1 MEQSVGCVACVSSSL
16 QYDTSMQLCRVKDF
30 GLMSTILHPDPLRA
44 PSVFL
49 GAIWISHTVNA
60 GMTFGSEGWSRC
72 ICARRWSSSQ
82 KLRTFPLRISNV
94 RSSLRDPFSI
104 LLPPFSNEY
113 ILMTAPVSDEADIS
127 EIRFVITPVWFFLYG
142 TADHPDCSG
151 RMMVM
156 RCGIFLFPL

>member
-1 MEQSVGCVACVSSSL
+1 
-16 QYDTSMQLCRVKDF
+16 
-30 GLMSTILHPDPLRA
+30 MSTILHPDPLRA